1 MAVTNVEPIL
11 PHLASIL
18 EVLKYCLPLL
28 LVLALTA
35 YGYVRAASGFFL
47 IERIWR
53 LIGGSKE
60 FSSEFLNEQ
69 WSAVKDLESFRFKT
83 GIRLDSYRQMLELLA
98 RINRHDVNVA
108 QLIHGRKY
116 FDAERL
122 VMRDPD
128 GKLWKSRHGIGLL
141 LTLIFMIVCTVPMM
155 PDYAVLTMKTSGIT
169 FMVREDVARSFL
181 SNEWVLKPESCLKPA
196 DKPEEEIRQIVCE
209 VFSSEADGRYVRNI
223 IAEQRALSLVFLV
236 LGFWGFISALVAG
249 SKAHAARRV
258 FEQMNPR
265 VIESSARLN
274 PWMRNQ

>member
-1 MAVTNVEPIL
+1 MAITSVEPIL
-11 PHLASIL
+11 PQLASIL

-53 LIGGSKE
+53 LIGGSKD
-60 FSSEFLNEQ
+60 FSSDFLNQQ

-83 GIRLDSYRQMLELLA
+83 GIRLDSYQHMLELLA

-128 GKLWKSRHGIGLL
+128 GKLWKSRHGIGVL
-141 LTLIFMIVCTVPMM
+141 LTFVFMILCTVPMM
-155 PDYAVLTMKTSGIT
+155 PDYAVLTMKTSGVT
-169 FMVREDVARSFL
+169 FMVREDAARSFL
-181 SNEWVLKPESCLKPA
+181 SDEWVLKPETCLKSG
-196 DKPEEEIRQIVCE
+196 DKPDAEIRQIVCG
-209 VFSSEADGRYVRNI
+209 VFSSEADGRYVRKI
-223 IAEQRALSLVFLV
+223 IMEQRALSVVFLA
-236 LGFWGFISALVAG
+236 LGFLGLHLC
-249 SKAHAARRV
+249 AHCW
-258 FEQMNPR
+258 Q
-265 VIESSARLN
+265 
-274 PWMRNQ
+274 